1 MTDMAQVNVTHENEE
16 AMAVNRKH
24 KSRIFEMV
32 FSDKKELLALYNAVN
47 GTQYDDPDKLVV
59 NTLENAIYMAMHND
73 ISFII
78 DSRLSL
84 YEHQSTYSPNLP
96 LRCLFYVSRLYSRM
110 TKDRN
115 LYGSVAMP
123 FPAPRFVIFYN
134 GGEKRPEREILKLS
148 DLYSPEDETPSLE
161 LTAVFLNINPGCNEE
176 LKDSCKTLRDYSE
189 YTAKVRKY
197 AKGMPLKEAVEK
209 AVDECIREEILAD
222 FLKANKAEAVEMSIF
237 EYDEEKH
244 MRQTR
249 EEGKME
255 GRIEGRIEGKI
266 EDILELLEELG
277 DIPEELRDVVR
288 RQTDLAVL
296 GHWLKLAARA
306 GSMEEFREKI
316 AG

>member
-1 MTDMAQVNVTHENEE
+1 M
-16 AMAVNRKH
+16 
-24 KSRIFEMV
+24 
-32 FSDKKELLALYNAVN
+32 
-47 GTQYDDPDKLVV
+47 
-59 NTLENAIYMAMHND
+59 
-73 ISFII
+73 
-78 DSRLSL
+78 
-84 YEHQSTYSPNLP
+84 
-96 LRCLFYVSRLYSRM
+96 
-110 TKDRN
+110 
-115 LYGSVAMP
+115 
-123 FPAPRFVIFYN
+123 
-134 GGEKRPEREILKLS
+134 S

-161 LTAVFLNINPGCNEE
+161 LTAVFLNINPDCNEE

-209 AVDECIREEILAD
+209 AVDECIREGILAD
-222 FLKANKAEAVEMSIF
+222 FLRANKAEAMEMSIF

-255 GRIEGRIEGKI
+255 GIREGKT
-266 EDILELLEELG
+266 EAILELLEELG

-296 GHWLKLAARA
+296 GQWHKLAARA

>member
-1 MTDMAQVNVTHENEE
+1 MTDMAQANMMYESERTMV
-16 AMAVNRKH
+16 VNRKH

-32 FSDKKELLALYNAVN
+32 FNDKKELLALYNAVN
-47 GTQYDDPDKLVV
+47 GTQYDDPDRLIV

-96 LRCLFYVSRLYSRM
+96 LRCLFYVSHLYSRM

-115 LYGSVAMP
+115 LYGSVGVTL
-123 FPAPRFVIFYN
+123 PAPRFVIFYN
-134 GGEKRPEREILKLS
+134 GKEKRSEKEILKLS
-148 DLYSPEDETPSLE
+148 DLYSLEDEAPSLE

-209 AVDECIREEILAD
+209 AVDECIREGILAG
-222 FLKANKAEAVEMSIF
+222 FLKANKAEAMEMSIF

-249 EEGKME
+249 EEGK
-255 GRIEGRIEGKI
+255 IEGKT
-266 EDILELLEELG
+266 EAILELLEELG

-288 RQTDLAVL
+288 QQTDLAVL
-296 GHWLKLAARA
+296 GHWHKLAARA
-306 GSMEEFREKI
+306 ESMEEFREKI
-316 AG
+316 EG